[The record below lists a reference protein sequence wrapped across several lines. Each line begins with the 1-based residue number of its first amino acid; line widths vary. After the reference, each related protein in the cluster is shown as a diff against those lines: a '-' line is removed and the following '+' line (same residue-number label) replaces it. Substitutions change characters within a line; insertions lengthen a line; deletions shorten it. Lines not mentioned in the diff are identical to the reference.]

1 MELPLKIPG
10 AQTTIRMNTKN
21 ILFICGGSFAEF
33 EKKKSVKTVGFV
45 KETIEEEFTPDMQLA
60 GIIPEL
66 LGRLPVV
73 VNLNPLTEDDLLKIL
88 TEPQNCIVNQYKE
101 LFAYDGI
108 ELEFTKE
115 ALDRVVKIAIEK
127 KVGARGLRRVIENA
141 MQDIMFDAPSMDNIS
156 KCIITEDTIFTGI
169 PILEYKNA
177 QNAMSHG

>member
-1 MELPLKIPG
+1 M
-10 AQTTIRMNTKN
+10 T
-21 ILFICGGSFAEF
+21 
-33 EKKKSVKTVGFV
+33 
-45 KETIEEEFTPDMQLA
+45 
-60 GIIPEL
+60 
-66 LGRLPVV
+66 
-73 VNLNPLTEDDLLKIL
+73 
-88 TEPQNCIVNQYKE
+88 
-101 LFAYDGI
+101 